1 MAAKKQQQEKATEP
15 VQKAEPVIAIEEQ
28 AATTIKIRP
37 ETKAKLDELKEMLKV
52 PDYNTTVA
60 RLIELIPERLST
72 EQTITLVI
80 PAGKYRW
87 LLSHQDSCD
96 TRRLIADS
104 VR

>member
-1 MAAKKQQQEKATEP
+1 MAAKKQQVKKQEP
-15 VQKAEPVIAIEEQ
+15 VQQVEPVIAIEEQ

-87 LLSHQDSCD
+87 LVSHQDSCD
-96 TRRLIADS
+96 TRRLLADS